1 MFEIREFSADDIE
14 YALAL
19 TNLVGWGYS
28 KKDFRWMMDFEP
40 KGCFIAI
47 KDNERVGITTA
58 ITFESLGWIGNV
70 IVSPKFRREGIA
82 TKLVNHAI
90 ECLKSREIGFIGL
103 YSYLETSN
111 LYRNLGFKE
120 DECFTELYGIGNSFG
135 IKDVRNIHFED
146 LDRIEEYDSNCFGF
160 SRKKV
165 LGKIFNE
172 FKELCYLVF
181 LDNEIKGYIMGTK
194 SNDEV
199 EIGPWI
205 VDPKYDG
212 ELELFKAI
220 LNHERGKKINLGVP
234 AYNSELIKKLKKMN
248 FETNFDVI
256 RMFYKGIK
264 PSMKDNF
271 ILAIESLERG

>member
-47 KDNERVGITTA
+47 KDNERVGITTT
-58 ITFESLGWIGNV
+58 ITYEKLGWIGNV
-70 IVSPKFRREGIA
+70 IVSPKFRRKGIA
-82 TKLVNHAI
+82 AKLVNHAL
-90 ECLKSREIGFIGL
+90 EHLKSREIGFIGL

-120 DECFTELYGIGNSFG
+120 DECFTELCGIGSSFG
-135 IKDVRNIHFED
+135 VKDVRSIHSGD
-146 LDRIEEYDSNCFGF
+146 LNKIEEYDSNCFGF
-160 SRKKV
+160 NRKKV
-165 LGKIFNE
+165 LSRIFND
-172 FKELCYLVF
+172 FKDLCYLMVP
-181 LDNEIKGYIMGTK
+181 DNEILGYIMGTK

-205 VDPKYDG
+205 VNPKYDG
-212 ELELFKAI
+212 ELELLKAI
-220 LNHERGKKINLGVP
+220 LNRERGKKINLGVP
-234 AYNSELIKKLKKMN
+234 TNNSELIDKLKKMN
-248 FETNFDVI
+248 FEKNFDVI
-256 RMFYKGIK
+256 RMFYKGIR
-264 PSMKDNF
+264 PTMKDNF

>member
-1 MFEIREFSADDIE
+1 MFEIRKFSADDIE

-19 TNLVGWGYS
+19 TDLIGWGYS

-47 KDNERVGITTA
+47 KDNERVGITTT
-58 ITFESLGWIGNV
+58 ITFQNLGWIGNV
-70 IVSPKFRREGIA
+70 IVSPKFRRKGIA
-82 TKLVNHAI
+82 AKLVNHAI
-90 ECLKSREIGFIGL
+90 EYLKSREIGFIGL

-120 DECFTELYGIGNSFG
+120 DEHFTELCGNGNSFG
-135 IKDVRNIHFED
+135 TKDVRNIHFED
-146 LDRIEEYDSNCFGF
+146 LNKIEEYDSNCFGF

-165 LGKIFNE
+165 LNKIFNE

-205 VDPKYDG
+205 VNPKYDDQ
-212 ELELFKAI
+212 LDLLKTI

-234 AYNSELIKKLKKMN
+234 ANNLELINKLKKMN
-248 FETNFDVI
+248 FETSFDVI

-264 PSMKDNF
+264 PTMKDNF
-271 ILAIESLERG
+271 IRAIESLERG